1 MTSFVSDGAENLAHF
16 ASVWTPRE
24 QLIGN
29 NFSHQAPLIKT
40 IKKKKKKKDRSFVTI
55 AQKRA
60 WNICTCL
67 LGQKKKK
74 IDRFSELLKGY
85 LKQAEKNTIK
95 RLQYIVASYIV
106 KVPLQCS
113 RSLECQN
120 AGRLWT
126 KSAIWWCIEKRTNR
140 VLQARKVKDC
150 RQKAWRKRLETSS
163 LVTNPALCENEHV

>member
-1 MTSFVSDGAENLAHF
+1 MTSFVSDGADNLAHF
-16 ASVWTPRE
+16 ASVWTIRE

-40 IKKKKKKKDRSFVTI
+40 RKKKNKRSFVTNT
-55 AQKRA
+55 QKRVR
-60 WNICTCL
+60 NICTCL
-67 LGQKKKK
+67 LGQQKK

-150 RQKAWRKRLETSS
+150 RQKAWCKRLETSS